1 MDNFALQKHSS
12 VKEENTL
19 KNDKRNSGSFGSR
32 YSPYGSIGDLED
44 ASSIPAAPSGASS
57 REVSGFLPHRQI
69 PIEPNLSFA
78 RGYGNGDE
86 IKDGSRARVRTGREA
101 SELPRPTL
109 AQYNS
114 STDPDEDEKFL
125 SMAREALVATASN
138 ARSEKG
144 SLIIDPTI
152 QDLLCRLQYASSP
165 HGNPIREGSKIQTN
179 ENGQLM
185 IQDFY
190 NNFPNFSK
198 DIFASPP
205 DIQEGSAPSARN
217 NGMNSNWNFLVGEP
231 FLSNRQSALG
241 ESSSGTLYDNSSDFQ
256 HERRD
261 SRDEDRKFLCSIC
274 SMSFRRSSDLKRHE
288 KQHLSIPPNICEMCG
303 KGFARKDALKRH
315 LGTLT
320 CKRNAEKKLYIEN
333 LTYLH
338 ESQKK
343 KGR

>member
-1 MDNFALQKHSS
+1 M
-12 VKEENTL
+12 
-19 KNDKRNSGSFGSR
+19 
-32 YSPYGSIGDLED
+32 GDLED
-44 ASSIPAAPSGASS
+44 TSSISATSTGASS
-57 REVSGFLPHRQI
+57 RELSGILPHRQL
-69 PIEPNLSFA
+69 PIEQNLSFA
-78 RGYGNGDE
+78 RGYENGE
-86 IKDGSRARVRTGREA
+86 RTKDGARSRIRAAEGA
-101 SELPRPTL
+101 SELLRQAQ

-114 STDPDEDEKFL
+114 SGHPDEDERFL
-125 SMAREALVATASN
+125 SMAREALVATASK

-152 QDLLCRLQYASSP
+152 QDLLRRLQYASSP
-165 HGNPIREGSKIQTN
+165 HGNPIKEGRKIQTN

-205 DIQEGSAPSARN
+205 DFKEESPTATKNSGT
-217 NGMNSNWNFLVGEP
+217 NSNWNFLVGEP
-231 FLSNRQSALG
+231 FLANGQSTLG

-261 SRDEDRKFLCSIC
+261 NRDEYRKFLCSIC
-274 SMSFRRSSDLKRHE
+274 TMSFRRSSDLKRHE

-343 KGR
+343 RGR